1 MSGYV
6 TTGKNDPSQSLQ
18 MISRP
23 LMSSDELK
31 ALPKGNFIVT
41 KTGTHPIY
49 AADLPHR
56 AVTVFMYL
64 KNRANKDR
72 TCFPAIG
79 TIASDLKLSKRTVER
94 ALADLEKAG
103 LLERIHRFRSK
114 GGKSSNLYRLL
125 DDP

>member
-1 MSGYV
+1 MGYFNSV
-6 TTGKNDPSQSLQ
+6 
-18 MISRP
+18 
-23 LMSSDELK
+23 
-31 ALPKGNFIVT
+31 
-41 KTGTHPIY
+41 Y

-79 TIASDLKLSKRTVER
+79 TIAAELKLSKRTVER

-103 LLERIHRFRSK
+103 FVRRETRWRPR
-114 GGKSSNLYRLL
+114 GGQSSNLYVLY
-125 DDP
+125 DTS

>member
-1 MSGYV
+1 LIFMGYFNSV
-6 TTGKNDPSQSLQ
+6 
-18 MISRP
+18 
-23 LMSSDELK
+23 
-31 ALPKGNFIVT
+31 
-41 KTGTHPIY
+41 Y

-64 KNRANKDR
+64 KNRAGKDGQ
-72 TCFPAIG
+72 CFPAIS
-79 TIASDLKLSKRTVER
+79 TIAADLKLSKRTVER

-103 LLERIHRFRSK
+103 FLSREHRWRGK